1 VLRGVLRSRALGAL
15 LTTLGL
21 AFACRGPVREET
33 SSVARAVVNGEAS
46 PAGPEDAVLILLA
59 DVEPGTLCSATL
71 VAPNLAVT
79 ARHCVAAIVEGD
91 FLCSDS
97 GELENDGNGAGLF
110 AEEYPPEQLLF
121 FGGPPRRSE
130 PLAKGVA
137 VLSTLPTHICVND
150 LAFVVL
156 DRAVA
161 LPALPLRFEAP
172 AAVGERVTVVGY
184 GPPPQGLLLLQTAP
198 RERKTGVVIDAVGPD
213 SALDGVASPAPRSF
227 ITSGAYACLGD
238 SGAPAI
244 AESDGR
250 VVGVY
255 STQQG
260 SSCLGDDVV
269 NHFVHVP
276 AYRDLV
282 ERAFAAAGARWPAT
296 SEGGA
301 AGATGGGAATEAG
314 VGGDATS
321 SGGAFGEA
329 SGGARTEANAGAGD
343 AESGFG
349 GAAGDPGGAAHAG
362 VAEQTAPHS
371 LIPSGGCALSSTSTL
386 EAPASWF
393 VAFAAAAAAAVRRRR
408 RSALRAAASF

>member
-1 VLRGVLRSRALGAL
+1 VLRGVLRSRALAA

-21 AFACRGPVREET
+21 AFACAGSAREET

-71 VAPNLAVT
+71 VAPNLAMT
-79 ARHCVAAIVEGD
+79 ARHCVAAIVDGD

-150 LAFVVL
+150 IAFVVL

-161 LPALPLRFEAP
+161 LPVLPLRFAAP
-172 AAVGERVTVVGY
+172 AEVGERVTVVGY

-198 RERKTGVVIDAVGPD
+198 RERKTGVLVDAVGPD

-276 AYRDLV
+276 AYRDLI
-282 ERAFAAAGARWPAT
+282 ERAFAAAGTRWPAT

-314 VGGDATS
+314 VGGDGDANS
-321 SGGAFGEA
+321 SGGA
-329 SGGARTEANAGAGD
+329 SGGTRTEANAGAGD
-343 AESGFG
+343 AGSGFG

-362 VAEQTAPHS
+362 VAEETTPRT

-393 VAFAAAAAAAVRRRR
+393 FAFAAALRRRR